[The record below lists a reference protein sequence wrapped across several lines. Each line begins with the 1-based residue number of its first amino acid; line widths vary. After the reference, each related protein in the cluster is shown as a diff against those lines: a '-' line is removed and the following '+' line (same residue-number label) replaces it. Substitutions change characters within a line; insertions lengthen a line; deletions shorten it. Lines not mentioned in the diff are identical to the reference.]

1 MKSSISNVLKT
12 SVLTCALAVLASC
25 NGGGGGGGYTGGG
38 TSGGW
43 TVGGGTG
50 GGTTVGGGTTGGG
63 TTGGGTTGS
72 SYGNRTSAYVT
83 VDQFVSALNN
93 IESSNYQSYVEL
105 YTTET
110 LRSATPGEDDWFVI
124 YDDRYN
130 EHKAVSLQYIRA
142 IVYYD
147 YYSNTTALAREFRE
161 IENDDILAGDIFGDY
176 WGDDYEVVD
185 YDYWTRTYVGRN
197 SGFEY
202 EDEAAT
208 TDVSLMTAEVQQ
220 KEFIKKAA
228 NISFAF
234 NVGIE
239 TSLSL
244 VTLGEKAEKILG
256 KSNGELTLA
265 DQAAFATDLQKL
277 AGVSLA
283 DVMAASQSEQAQTD
297 LVERIATKIG
307 TSAANLESRILPE
320 LFGVEL

>member
-1 MKSSISNVLKT
+1 MSFSRIVKT
-12 SVLTCALAVLASC
+12 TALTASLAVLASC
-25 NGGGGGGGYTGGG
+25 SGGGGGG
-38 TSGGW
+38 
-43 TVGGGTG
+43 TVGSS
-50 GGTTVGGGTTGGG
+50 
-63 TTGGGTTGS
+63 TGGGTTGS
-72 SYGNRTSAYVT
+72 TYGAYTSS
-83 VDQFVSALNN
+83 FVSVDSFVAALNN

-105 YTTET
+105 YADET
-110 LRSATPGEDDWFVI
+110 LRSATPGQEDWFVI

-130 EHKAVSLQYIRA
+130 EHKAVSLQYIRS

-147 YYSNTTALAREFRE
+147 YYSNNSALATEFRD
-161 IENDDILAGDIFGDY
+161 IETDDILSGELNGDY

-185 YDYWTRTYVGRN
+185 FDYWTNTYVGRN

-244 VTLGEKAEKILG
+244 VTLGEKAEKMLG

-277 AGVSLA
+277 GGVTLA
-283 DVMAASQSEQAQTD
+283 EVMEASQSEQAQTD
-297 LVERIATKIG
+297 LVEKIAAKIG

>member
-1 MKSSISNVLKT
+1 MKSSVSTVLKS
-12 SVLTCALAVLASC
+12 SVLTCALVVLASC
-25 NGGGGGGGYTGGG
+25 NGGGGGGGYTSGG
-38 TSGGW
+38 TS
-43 TVGGGTG
+43 G

-63 TTGGGTTGS
+63 TTGS
-72 SYGNRTSAYVT
+72 SYGSHTSAYVT
-83 VDQFVSALNN
+83 VDQFVAALNN

-105 YTTET
+105 YTNET
-110 LRSATPGEDDWFVI
+110 LRSATPGEEDWFVI

-147 YYSNTTALAREFRE
+147 YYSNTTALAEEFRG
-161 IENDDILAGDIFGDY
+161 IENDDILAGDLFGDY

-185 YDYWTRTYVGRN
+185 YDYWTHTYVGRN

-208 TDVSLMTAEVQQ
+208 TDVSLLTAEVQQ

-256 KSNGELTLA
+256 KSNGELTVA
-265 DQAAFATDLQKL
+265 DQAAFASDLQRL

-283 DVMAASQSEQAQTD
+283 EVMEASQSEQAQSD
-297 LVERIATKIG
+297 LVGKIADKIG
-307 TSAANLESRILPE
+307 TSAANLENRLLPE

>member
-1 MKSSISNVLKT
+1 MSFSRIVKT
-12 SVLTCALAVLASC
+12 TALTATLAVLASC
-25 NGGGGGGGYTGGG
+25 NGGGGGGGG
-38 TSGGW
+38 
-43 TVGGGTG
+43 TVGSS
-50 GGTTVGGGTTGGG
+50 
-63 TTGGGTTGS
+63 TGGGTTGS
-72 SYGNRTSAYVT
+72 TYGTYTSS
-83 VDQFVSALNN
+83 FVSVDSFVAALNN
-93 IESSNYQSYVEL
+93 IESTNYQSYVEL
-105 YTTET
+105 YADET

-147 YYSNTTALAREFRE
+147 YYSNNTALAREFRD
-161 IENDDILAGDIFGDY
+161 IETDGILSGELNGDY

-185 YDYWTRTYVGRN
+185 FDYFTNTYVGRN

-220 KEFIKKAA
+220 KEFITKAA

-244 VTLGEKAEKILG
+244 VTLGEKAEKMLG
-256 KSNGELTLA
+256 KGNGELTA
-265 DQAAFATDLQKL
+265 QDQAAFANDLQRL
-277 AGVSLA
+277 AGVTLA
-283 DVMAASQSEQAQTD
+283 DIMEASQSEQAQTD
-297 LVERIATKIG
+297 LVSKIADKIG
-307 TSAANLESRILPE
+307 TSAANLENRLLPE

>member
-1 MKSSISNVLKT
+1 MKSSVTNVLKT

-25 NGGGGGGGYTGGG
+25 NGGGGGGGGY
-38 TSGGW
+38 
-43 TVGGGTG
+43 
-50 GGTTVGGGTTGGG
+50 TGGG
-63 TTGGGTTGS
+63 TTGGGTVGGTSGSTVGGTTGS
-72 SYGNRTSAYVT
+72 TYGTHSSAFVT
-83 VDQFVSALNN
+83 VDQFVAALNN

-105 YTTET
+105 YTNET
-110 LRSATPGEDDWFVI
+110 LRTATPGQEDWFVI
-124 YDDRYN
+124 YDDRYA

-147 YYSNTTALAREFRE
+147 YYSNTTALAEEFRA
-161 IENDDILAGDIFGDY
+161 IENDDILNGDLFGDY

-185 YDYWTRTYVGRN
+185 FDYFTNTYVGRN

-202 EDEAAT
+202 EDEAST

-234 NVGIE
+234 NVGIQ

-256 KSNGELTLA
+256 KSNGELTVA
-265 DQAAFATDLQKL
+265 DQAAFASDLQRL

-283 DVMAASQSEQAQTD
+283 EVMEASQSEQAQSD
-297 LVERIATKIG
+297 LVGKIADKIG

>member
-1 MKSSISNVLKT
+1 MKSSVSHVLKT
-12 SVLTCALAVLASC
+12 SVLTCALVVLASC

-38 TSGGW
+38 TSGGSY
-43 TVGGGTG
+43 TSGGTS
-50 GGTTVGGGTTGGG
+50 
-63 TTGGGTTGS
+63 GGGTTGS
-72 SYGNRTSAYVT
+72 SYGSHSSAYVT
-83 VDQFVSALNN
+83 VDQFVAALNN

-105 YTTET
+105 YTNET
-110 LRSATPGEDDWFVI
+110 LRSATPGEEDWFVI

-147 YYSNTTALAREFRE
+147 YYSNTTALAEEFRA
-161 IENDDILAGDIFGDY
+161 IENDDILNGDLFGDY

-185 YDYWTRTYVGRN
+185 YDYWTHTYVGRN

-256 KSNGELTLA
+256 RANGELTVA

-283 DVMAASQSEQAQTD
+283 EVLEASKSEQAQAD
-297 LVERIATKIG
+297 LVSKIADKIG